1 MSQLTCVKAGV
12 TYKFDDLS
20 ETHTKDYLLRT
31 FEKNWENNTFLTFL
45 HVATRYDKK
54 IAIDIG
60 AYIGLTA
67 IWLCKRFAHTICV
80 EADKKSIESLE
91 KNLKSSGCSNYTLIN
106 KPIYSKREK
115 MYFGANNFISHA
127 VQNDSTSQIKS
138 VKSKDDD
145 YEVESII
152 FADVITG
159 VDPHKIG
166 FIKVDIEGAEES
178 IFEHLFIFAKT
189 FKIPLFVSFH
199 MPWWKNK
206 DVSRFNHLF
215 ASARIFQDSLIPEK
229 NPADYLA
236 KNVWGS
242 LLFEFE

>member
-1 MSQLTCVKAGV
+1 MSQLICVKAGV
-12 TYKFDDLS
+12 TYKFEDLS
-20 ETHTKDYLLRT
+20 ETHTKEYLLKT
-31 FEKNWENNTFLTFL
+31 FESKWENNTFLTFL

-67 IWLCKRFAHTICV
+67 IWLCKRFKHTICV
-80 EADKKSIESLE
+80 EADRKSVISLE
-91 KNLKSSGCSNYTLIN
+91 KNLKSSECSNYTIIN
-106 KPIYSKREK
+106 KPIFNKREK

-138 VKSKDDD
+138 EKSKEDD
-145 YEVESII
+145 YEIESIM
-152 FADVITG
+152 FADVISG
-159 VDPHKIG
+159 INPHDIG
-166 FIKVDIEGAEES
+166 FIKVDIEGGEEA
-178 IFEHLFIFAKT
+178 IFEQLFIFART

-206 DVSRFNHLF
+206 DLTRFNSLF
-215 ASARIFQDSLIPEK
+215 ESARIFQDSLIPEY
-229 NPADYLA
+229 NPIDYLS